1 MSQKPTYEDL
11 ERRIEVLEEAL
22 TEARQDKAALE
33 ESEGKLRSL
42 LDNAVEGVHHA
53 TLEHDL
59 LQAVMDSAGNSHL
72 VYLDRDFNFVRVNET
87 YAAACGYKPAEMVGK
102 NHFALYPHPENEA
115 IFARVRDTGEAFEV
129 HDKPFEFPD
138 QPERGVTYW
147 DWTLRAVKDPAGHI
161 IGLVLSLYETTARKR
176 AEEALLRARDVL
188 ELRVKARTRELRRSE
203 ATSRRQLIEI
213 EMYYDMAPI
222 GLCTLDR
229 QLRYLRINK
238 QLADFNGIPVSAHI
252 GRTLRDV
259 IPVGGEQREAVARQV
274 LKSGVPVMNVELTGE
289 TVGHPDVKR
298 TTRSSWFPIKDVDG
312 KVISVGAMVEDITNQ
327 LRLEDQLRQSQKM
340 EAIGTLAGGIAH
352 DFNNILAGII
362 GFSEMVEEELP
373 GNSPLVR
380 YMKRILQAS
389 FRGRDLVR
397 QILTFSRKTEQV
409 REPIPLSPIM
419 DETWKLLRAS
429 IPATIE
435 MVLDMKAVTDKV
447 RASAAEVQQIV
458 MNLATNAARSMAEKG
473 GTLTIGLSD
482 IDFEPDSPI
491 IDPEVEPGEYLQLVV
506 QDTGIGMKP
515 DIMKRIFEPFF
526 TTGSVGEGTGMGLA
540 VVYGI
545 VKSLQG
551 TVAVESKPGLGST
564 FRIFLPKV
572 STGIE
577 LRNPAPDDIPHG
589 TERVLFVDDEE
600 LLAELGRDIL
610 EKLGYRVTA
619 LTDSSEALKLFLSDP
634 DAFDI
639 VITDQTMPKMSGLHL
654 ARQLLEVRDDI
665 PVVLCTG
672 HSDAISSGIA
682 KTAGIRSFLM
692 KPLSKRELAKAIREV
707 LDAAD

>member
-11 ERRIEVLEEAL
+11 ERRIAALEEAL
-22 TEARQDKAALE
+22 AEAMRGQAALR
-33 ESEGKLRSL
+33 ESERKLRSL
-42 LDNAVEGVHHA
+42 FDNAVEGVYQQR
-53 TLEHDL
+53 EHNL
-59 LQAVMDSAGNSHL
+59 LQAVMDGAGNSHL

-102 NHFALYPHPENEA
+102 NHFALYPHSENEA

-147 DWTLRAVKDPAGHI
+147 DWTLKAVKDPAGLV
-161 IGLVLSLYETTARKR
+161 IGLVLSLYETTVRKK

-188 ELRVKARTRELRRSE
+188 ELRVKARTKELRRSE
-203 ATSRRQLIEI
+203 AISRRQLIEI

-238 QLADFNGIPVSAHI
+238 QLADFNGIPVSAHM

-259 IPVGGEQREAVARQV
+259 IPVGGEQREAIARQV
-274 LKSGVPVMNVELTGE
+274 LKSGVPVTNVELTIQ
-289 TVGHPDVKR
+289 TIGHPDVTR
-298 TTRSSWFPIKDVDG
+298 TSRSSWFPIKDIDG
-312 KVISVGAMVEDITNQ
+312 KVIGVGAMVEDITNQ

-373 GNSPLVR
+373 RNSPLVR
-380 YMKRILQAS
+380 YVKRVLQAS
-389 FRGRDLVR
+389 FRGRDLVK
-397 QILTFSRKTEQV
+397 QILAFSRRTEQV
-409 REPIPLSPIM
+409 REPISLSPII

-435 MVLDMKAVTDKV
+435 MVLDIKAATDKV

-458 MNLATNAARSMAEKG
+458 MNLATNAARSMSEKG
-473 GTLTIGLSD
+473 GTLTISLSD
-482 IDFEPDSPI
+482 IDFEPDSPV

-526 TTGSVGEGTGMGLA
+526 TTGRVGEGTGMGLA

-551 TVAVESKPGLGST
+551 TVSVESKPGLGST
-564 FRIFLPKV
+564 FRVFLPKV

-577 LRNPAPDDIPHG
+577 SQNQVPDEIPRG

-600 LLAELGRDIL
+600 LLVELGRDIL
-610 EKLGYRVTA
+610 ENLGYKVTA

-639 VITDQTMPKMSGLHL
+639 VITDQTMPKISGLHL
-654 ARQLLEVRDDI
+654 AKQFLEVRDDI

-672 HSDAISSGIA
+672 HSDVISSGIA
-682 KTAGIRSFLM
+682 NSAGIRLFLM
-692 KPLSKRELAKAIREV
+692 KPLSKRELAKAIRSV
-707 LDAAD
+707 LDATD